1 MARLKAG
8 WLYTGGVMAEKKL
21 EPFVPAS
28 NQMTELTFKA
38 LFIGILM
45 AVILGAANAYL
56 GMKVGLTVAATFPAA
71 VVAMAALRPF
81 RGTILEENLTRTTA
95 SVGEALVAGAI
106 FTIPAFVISGVWEEI
121 RLFESAVIMLVGG
134 VLGVLFVII
143 LRRTLVEEADLP
155 FPESMAA
162 AEIVKAGQKGQT
174 GAAYVFGSMGLAALW
189 EIIVNARGLYLVK
202 DSAERFFSFP
212 WKSKISML
220 GQSWE
225 FMGGIRLESPGALPA
240 LMGVGFIVGMKVSA
254 VLFAGALLG
263 HLFLAPLALFLQP
276 ALASQAAEGTS
287 WLDISGAVYSS
298 QIKPL
303 AVGAMIVAAFY
314 TLYTL
319 RKKLVSGIGKG
330 FSEIRSSKDS
340 EKVSNRLEID
350 ISLKKTGLGILV
362 LSVGL
367 LFLYKY
373 FTGSWGG
380 SVVLTII
387 MVILGFLFA
396 AVAGYLVGL
405 IGSSNNPISGLTL
418 STLIIAAL
426 LMLMLNV
433 TGGAGIA
440 GVLAVAGVVCC
451 ACGIAGDMMQD
462 LKVGH
467 VLGGTPWRMEVG
479 EIIGVIPAALVL
491 PAVLLALD
499 RAYEIGSAQLAAPQ
513 ANLMAMMTQGIVGG
527 EMSWPLVIAGM
538 LFTVALILIK
548 APSPML
554 IAVGMYLPFYAT
566 AGIFVGGIFRWI
578 LDSILERKKMNDAK
592 RLRAENAGVLISSG
606 LIAGGALTAVVIAFI
621 VLGYGL
627 MGSAMPL
634 DPSWAA
640 MTESMG
646 LKPDDVPT
654 FLDRARSA
662 MGIEPQPWFG
672 LIAFAGVLAL
682 LIWVPLKAARNKNW
696 PPQRNLWV
704 DSGCGRLPSE

>member
-1 MARLKAG
+1 
-8 WLYTGGVMAEKKL
+8 MAESRFK
-21 EPFVPAS
+21 PFVSAS
-28 NQMTELTFKA
+28 VQMAELSFRA
-38 LFIGILM
+38 LLAGVIM

-71 VVAMAALRPF
+71 VVAMAVLRPF
-81 RGTILEENLTRTTA
+81 RGTILEENVARTSA

-121 RLFESAVIMLVGG
+121 HLIESAVIMLVGG

-162 AEIVKAGQKGQT
+162 AEIVKAGQRGQT
-174 GAAYVFGSMGLAALW
+174 GASYVFGSMGLAALW
-189 EIIVNARGLYLVK
+189 EVVVNSRGLHLVR
-202 DSAERFFSFP
+202 DSAERFFLFP
-212 WKSKISML
+212 WKSRITML
-220 GQSWE
+220 GE
-225 FMGGIRLESPGALPA
+225 TTEHAGGFRLESPGALPA
-240 LMGVGFIVGMKVSA
+240 LMGVGFIVGPNVSA
-254 VLFAGALLG
+254 VLFCGALLG
-263 HLFLAPLALFLQP
+263 HLFLVPLALFLQP
-276 ALASQAAEGTS
+276 ELASKITGDTG
-287 WLDISGAVYSS
+287 WLDVSNAVYSN
-298 QIKPL
+298 QVKPL
-303 AVGAMIVAAFY
+303 AVGAMILAAFY

-319 RKKLVSGIGKG
+319 RKKLISGIGKG
-330 FSEIRSSKDS
+330 FSEIRGGKDS
-340 EKVSNRLEID
+340 QAGADRLQID

-362 LSVGL
+362 SAIGL
-367 LFLYKY
+367 FILYQY

-380 SVVLTII
+380 SVVLTIL
-387 MVILGFLFA
+387 MAILGFLFA

-451 ACGIAGDMMQD
+451 ACGVAGDMMQD

-467 VLGGTPWRMEVG
+467 VLGGTPWRMEVA
-479 EIIGVIPAALVL
+479 EIVSVVPAALVL

-499 RAYEIGSAQLAAPQ
+499 RAYEIGSPQMSAPQ
-513 ANLMAMMTQGIVGG
+513 ANLMAMMTQGIVAG

-538 LFTVALILIK
+538 FFTLGLILIK

-578 LDSILERKKMNDAK
+578 MDRCLERKKASDAQK
-592 RLRAENAGVLISSG
+592 TKAENTGVLISSG
-606 LIAGGALTAVVIAFI
+606 LIAGGALTAVIIAFI

-627 MGSAMPL
+627 LGTAMPA
-634 DPSWAA
+634 DPSYVA

-646 LKPDDVPT
+646 LRPDDVPT
-654 FLDRARSA
+654 FLDKARFA
-662 MGIEPQPWFG
+662 IGFEPQPWFG
-672 LIAFAGVLAL
+672 LIAFVGVLL
-682 LIWVPLKAARNKNW
+682 LLVWVPLRASRKSD
-696 PPQRNLWV
+696 V
-704 DSGCGRLPSE
+704 